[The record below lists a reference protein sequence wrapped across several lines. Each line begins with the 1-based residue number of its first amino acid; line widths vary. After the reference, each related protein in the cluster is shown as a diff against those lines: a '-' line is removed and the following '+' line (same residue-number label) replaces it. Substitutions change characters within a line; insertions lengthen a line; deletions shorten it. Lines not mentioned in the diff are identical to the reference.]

1 MTQDRQCPKQLI
13 SGYGLWPVFL
23 VYRYKM
29 DATFGSSDEFTCNT
43 DLALQFCNGDVAL
56 CGRDG
61 WAQNNDISIVNAGG
75 HAVTIDLQGER
86 IGEQLVDLTAL
97 DKLNDAVGC
106 GIVGL
111 SAESDE
117 ISRAGFQL
125 RQQRRYM
132 QVESKG
138 PTGRC
143 CDGSAGVLFD
153 ELVKLNNR
161 VFRLG

>member
-13 SGYGLWPVFL
+13 SGNGLWPVFF

-29 DATFGSSDEFTCNT
+29 DATFGSSDEFARNA
-43 DLALQFCNGDVAL
+43 DLVLYFCNCDVAL

-61 WAQNNDISIVNAGG
+61 WAQNDDISIINTGG
-75 HAVTIDLQGER
+75 HAVTIDLQSER
-86 IGEQLVDLTAL
+86 IREQFVDLAAL
-97 DKLNDAVGC
+97 DKLNDTVGC
-106 GIVGL
+106 GIIGL
-111 SAESDE
+111 STEADE

-143 CDGSAGVLFD
+143 CDGPAGVLFD
-153 ELVKLNNR
+153 ELVKLNNC